1 MALSIN
7 FGVNCPHPQDL
18 RTGDLL
24 FPRSVQPLA
33 FVPQYW
39 NPGQLDP
46 NATFAMVI
54 AERSPVLYSLI
65 QSNLAQAR
73 LLKGYSPDLSSIGA
87 LGAQYVEL
95 MKAGAKV
102 EVAGSGFDL
111 DNPRV
116 LMFLY
121 KVMQLAFADLVDS
134 WLKMTI
140 NEFVTSDIGKFLLKT
155 LTATDPRDGF
165 FVGHLAM
172 VVREH
177 QGQVTSGAQGEAYVI
192 EANTT
197 DFSHYRVAVHPYC
210 PAGDIDPAAPRA
222 ALLARGWVTRRLAM
236 DEKVWLARPQ
246 LSASGAHGSPDA
258 QRQALADHAKA
269 LHGRPYGFFD
279 DPRFG
284 DADHLYCS
292 EFLYVVFRSAA
303 GLSLEEHR
311 SWKWVKDYLLASAQH
326 ELHALVLKV
335 MQKSGLKDTDPFFV
349 LTPPM
354 IWSSNA
360 VGQHWRPE
368 GEGPYSPPVP

>member
-1 MALSIN
+1 VNAGLDSID
-7 FGVNCPHPQDL
+7 FGGNCPHPQDL

-46 NATFAMVI
+46 KATFAMVI

-134 WLKMTI
+134 WLRMTI
-140 NEFVTSDIGKFLLKT
+140 EAVRRPRSIGKFLLTT
-155 LTATDPRDGF
+155 LDGHRRHATGSLSATWPWWC
-165 FVGHLAM
+165 
-172 VVREH
+172 
-177 QGQVTSGAQGEAYVI
+177 
-192 EANTT
+192 ANTT
-197 DFSHYRVAVHPYC
+197 
-210 PAGDIDPAAPRA
+210 
-222 ALLARGWVTRRLAM
+222 AR
-236 DEKVWLARPQ
+236 
-246 LSASGAHGSPDA
+246 
-258 QRQALADHAKA
+258 
-269 LHGRPYGFFD
+269 
-279 DPRFG
+279 
-284 DADHLYCS
+284 
-292 EFLYVVFRSAA
+292 
-303 GLSLEEHR
+303 
-311 SWKWVKDYLLASAQH
+311 
-326 ELHALVLKV
+326 
-335 MQKSGLKDTDPFFV
+335 
-349 LTPPM
+349 
-354 IWSSNA
+354 
-360 VGQHWRPE
+360 
-368 GEGPYSPPVP
+368 